1 MEGYR
6 RGGLILVDW
15 SVETVN
21 RRPVYSFT
29 NTVVQPPKTS
39 VVSFLSAAETVRSHI
54 EETNMNDAVSDQIVD
69 TLANMHREIEANGI
83 NDAVDSMWAHA
94 LSMYW
99 KRKLDRRAAP
109 VNNAQSSTLLKLR
122 AG

>member
-1 MEGYR
+1 
-6 RGGLILVDW
+6 
-15 SVETVN
+15 
-21 RRPVYSFT
+21 
-29 NTVVQPPKTS
+29 
-39 VVSFLSAAETVRSHI
+39 
-54 EETNMNDAVSDQIVD
+54 MNDAVSDQIVD